1 MGDDETIRDRPS
13 NRPPSATSDSA
24 STRLDEPGSSTQ
36 RRLASSSDYLV
47 AEEVARVHGFTGGI
61 LVVISAGL
69 LCVAFIPA
77 PPLAKQI
84 AAVGLLAL
92 ALGFAYL
99 RVISRSVE
107 TFDPNVAG
115 RVAVFMAATSATQVY
130 YFGPNSAFPCI
141 VSVGLYAYG
150 IGGPYR
156 HGLAVYVAAAL
167 GQAALGIPMAFGFV
181 EDVGVISSEEVPT
194 IARVVGQVAIQTIYA
209 MSFFVG
215 RATAKRSRDLLVNL
229 ESAVRDVAAREAL
242 LREARLELDRAAPI
256 GEPGRFTEQELGS
269 FKLGVVI
276 GRGGMGEIYEAVHLE
291 SGTPA
296 AVKLL
301 QRRVL
306 ESGGDPVARFE
317 REAKIASTLESPY
330 IVRVLE
336 IGGEEAPLPYLAMER
351 LEGHDL
357 AWHLRHHT
365 RMAPHEVVELV
376 HHVAGGL
383 MVAREHDIVHRDL
396 KPQNLF
402 RTEGAGGVWKI
413 LDFGVSRLAGEPG
426 TLTAGHLVGTPA
438 YMAPEQASGEGVQ
451 DHRVDVY
458 ALCVIAYRALT
469 GRPAFSGKDI
479 PRVVHEVMTKLP
491 PRPSQLCRVSPAV
504 DAVLRVGLAKDPD
517 DRFEDAKS
525 LAVALSDALAGTL
538 DDPLAA
544 RADKL
549 NAALPW
555 GKR

>member
-1 MGDDETIRDRPS
+1 M
-13 NRPPSATSDSA
+13 
-24 STRLDEPGSSTQ
+24 
-36 RRLASSSDYLV
+36 
-47 AEEVARVHGFTGGI
+47 HGFTGGL

-77 PPLAKQI
+77 PAFSKQV
-84 AAVGLLAL
+84 AALGLLAL

-107 TFDPNVAG
+107 SFDADVVG
-115 RVAVFMAATSATQVY
+115 RMAVFMAAASATQVY
-130 YFGPNSAFPCI
+130 YFGPNSAFPAV
-141 VSVGLYAYG
+141 VSVALYAYG

-156 HGLAVYVAAAL
+156 QGMTVYVAAAL
-167 GQAALGIPMAFGFV
+167 GQGALGFPMALGWIPD
-181 EDVGVISSEEVPT
+181 EGVISSRDVPMV
-194 IARVVGQVAIQTIYA
+194 AQLVGQIAIQTIFA
-209 MSFFVG
+209 VSFFVG
-215 RATAKRSRDLLVNL
+215 RATARRSRDMLLNL
-229 ESAVRDVAAREAL
+229 ESAVRDIAAREAL

-256 GEPGRFTEQELGS
+256 GEAGRFTEQELGS
-269 FKLGVVI
+269 YVLGVVI
-276 GRGGMGEIYEAVHLE
+276 GRGGMGEIYEAKHVDT
-291 SGTPA
+291 GKPA

-306 ESGGDPVARFE
+306 ETGGDPVARFE
-317 REAKIASTLESPY
+317 REAKIAASLESPY

-336 IGGEEAPLPYLAMER
+336 IGGKDAPLPYLAMER
-351 LEGHDL
+351 LDGHDL
-357 AWHLRHHT
+357 AWHLRHHG
-365 RMAPHEVVELV
+365 RLEPHQVVELV
-376 HHVAGGL
+376 HHVAAGL

-396 KPQNLF
+396 KPQNLL

-451 DHRVDVY
+451 DHRVDLY
-458 ALCVIAYRALT
+458 ALSVIAYRALT

-491 PRPSQLCRVSPAV
+491 PRPSQLSRVPRVV
-504 DAVLRVGLAKDPD
+504 DDVLRVGMAKAPG
-517 DRFEDAKS
+517 DRFETAEE
-525 LAVALSDALAGTL
+525 LAVALSDALAGNVDEGIWQRARKL
-538 DDPLAA
+538 DE
-544 RADKL
+544 
-549 NAALPW
+549 ALTW